1 MKNNSVHNENL
12 DDSYDREDNYALD
25 DTLAGRVVQAGF
37 AGAALSLPDY
47 VKKPKA
53 LITTYILLLGSFAGL
68 VGYLNAIDEEEEASP
83 QPPAES
89 SVSLWQLIAGLGAIG
104 GLKILGLRKL
114 AQALYRRGGKKPW
127 AIFGGIG
134 AGVVFAASEYAA
146 RRGQYHLSTL
156 GIMSGTGVFDLDS
169 LRDRKNRERRKRADS
184 SRHGRVGGEDHDD
197 HVDPETTVYL
207 RREPLTVILQV
218 SNIRDDAEVH

>member
-1 MKNNSVHNENL
+1 MENNSVHNENL
-12 DDSYDREDNYALD
+12 DDSYDRVDNYALD

-37 AGAALSLPDY
+37 AGVALCLPDY

-53 LITTYILLLGSFAGL
+53 LITSYILLLGSFAGL

-114 AQALYRRGGKKPW
+114 AQALYRRGVKKPW
-127 AIFGGIG
+127 SIFGGIG
-134 AGVVFAASEYAA
+134 AAVVFAASEYAA
-146 RRGQYHLSTL
+146 RRGQ
-156 GIMSGTGVFDLDS
+156 
-169 LRDRKNRERRKRADS
+169 
-184 SRHGRVGGEDHDD
+184 
-197 HVDPETTVYL
+197 
-207 RREPLTVILQV
+207 
-218 SNIRDDAEVH
+218 

>member
-1 MKNNSVHNENL
+1 MENNSVLNENL
-12 DDSYDREDNYALD
+12 DDSYDRVDNYALD

-53 LITTYILLLGSFAGL
+53 LITSYILLLGSFAGL

-114 AQALYRRGGKKPW
+114 AQALYRRGVKKPW
-127 AIFGGIG
+127 SIFGGIG
-134 AGVVFAASEYAA
+134 AAVVFAASEYAA
-146 RRGQYHLSTL
+146 RRGQ
-156 GIMSGTGVFDLDS
+156 
-169 LRDRKNRERRKRADS
+169 
-184 SRHGRVGGEDHDD
+184 
-197 HVDPETTVYL
+197 
-207 RREPLTVILQV
+207 
-218 SNIRDDAEVH
+218 